1 MDKTLLCE
9 IVLAD
14 GSRYLVS
21 NASNVSIDSEL
32 MFGETELKVNA
43 CFDSWVD
50 EKIPELAY
58 KDNISMTE
66 PLFIGKHPDPA
77 IATILSDSTNELRNQ
92 LSEQLGINLVTDSA
106 PTATSVYNYETCDS
120 ITCRNTFKPDY
131 VYVDRFPTE
140 YSYDVYKPE
149 QECYGWNMIAEINK
163 NEKEEENG
171 IMKINNKALQQ
182 IIIDEDRRTITAI
195 TTDSQTDMAHMFG
208 IEPKKYVTVAKA
220 SKDDDF
226 DPYVGVAMTLAYQ
239 LFGSKENFR
248 KFVREDKLVRNLKKE
263 KEAKQAAK
271 KAAKAKAEEDRKKAA
286 DRRAKKAKKDDEI
299 ATDVLKKI
307 SKFINKTNKKNKE
320 I

>member
-32 MFGETELKVNA
+32 MFGVNELKVSA
-43 CFDSWVD
+43 CFDSWTD
-50 EKIPELAY
+50 EKIPDLAY
-58 KDNISMTE
+58 KDTIANPE
-66 PLFIGKHPDPA
+66 PFFIGKHPDPA
-77 IATILSDSTNELRNQ
+77 IATILSDSTNELHNQ
-92 LSEQLGINLVTDSA
+92 LSEQLGINLVSDSV
-106 PTATSVYNYETCDS
+106 PTATSLYNYETADS
-120 ITCRNTFKPDY
+120 ITSRYTFKPDY
-131 VYVDRFPTE
+131 IYVDRFPTE
-140 YSYDVYKPE
+140 YNYDVSKAE
-149 QECYGWNMIAEINK
+149 QECYGWHTIAEINK
-163 NEKEEENG
+163 NEKEEENYS
-171 IMKINNKALQQ
+171 MKINNKALKQ

-195 TTDSQTDMAHMFG
+195 TTDSQTDVAHMFG
-208 IEPKKYVTVAKA
+208 TEPKKYVTVAKA

-248 KFVREDKLVRNLKKE
+248 TFVRENKLVRNLKKE

-271 KAAKAKAEEDRKKAA
+271 KAAKAKAEEDRKKAVA
-286 DRRAKKAKKDDEI
+286 RRAKKAKKDDEI
-299 ATDVLKKI
+299 ATEVLKKI